1 MPCRRRG
8 RSDAYRRKHATAP
21 YAFFKRHRK
30 VVSLFR
36 AKASGSFESAAF
48 FVNRFGFQNI
58 LNTQTRPDKCLFQ
71 KVGRPQP
78 QMHGEVGNDKTDF
91 SVGIQMF
98 GASRKNAASIADSGS
113 YNADSTAEV
122 GLAGSQGG
130 LQTIRSA
137 NPSGNKSVS
146 RISTCFS
153 KPKRAIL
160 ARAQA
165 TALGLVSVPMTEGMP
180 CFAKMAASTPEPV
193 PISNAV

>member
-1 MPCRRRG
+1 MPAAR
-8 RSDAYRRKHATAP
+8 
-21 YAFFKRHRK
+21 AFRCLPSKARHRPLCLFQTAQESSFP
-30 VVSLFR
+30 VSGKSQR
-36 AKASGSFESAAF
+36 IVRIGSF